1 MKTAL
6 QTISNKIGK
15 VPVVVLPLEEY
26 EKMKEDLEMLLSKT
40 LPRSIKKARKDFK
53 ENKVFN
59 LSEVKRLLNL

>member
-53 ENKVFN
+53 ENKVYD